1 MLRAN
6 LAAEPEPDRRARDDV
21 VHAGASPD
29 SVRADPAE
37 PDMMVCMQRELGSVV
52 VTGAGGQLGGQLR
65 IRGGDLVRPLTS
77 SDLDITDPEVVDSVL
92 GGLGPAD
99 VVINCAA
106 YTAVDAAE
114 TDRDRARAIN
124 VTGPANLAALTA
136 YTGAHLIHISTD
148 YVFTGHADSPMEP
161 GDPTGPKSVYG
172 ETKLAGE
179 VAVRGGDPSAT
190 VVRTAWVY
198 TGAPGG
204 TDFVSTMRR
213 LEAERDTV
221 SVVTDQVGSPTYS
234 TDLADGLLQLARNI
248 CAGGSPATGTILHA
262 SNAGSCS
269 WFDLAQAVFAEI
281 GADPARVLPT
291 TSDAFPRPAP
301 RPAYS
306 VLSGQSWQ
314 KAGLT
319 PLRDWRSALAVA
331 VKA

>member
-1 MLRAN
+1 MLLAN
-6 LAAEPEPDRRARDDV
+6 LAAQPEPDRRARIDV
-21 VHAGASPD
+21 VHTGECESARE
-29 SVRADPAE
+29 VPAE
-37 PDMMVCMQRELGSVV
+37 PDMMVRMQRELGSVV

-65 IRGGDLVRPLTS
+65 VRGGDVVRPLAS
-77 SDLDITDPEVVDSVL
+77 SDLDITDPEAVDSVL
-92 GGLGPAD
+92 GELGPAD

-114 TDRDRARAIN
+114 TDRDRAHAIN

-161 GDPTGPKSVYG
+161 GDPTGPESVYG
-172 ETKLAGE
+172 QTKLAGE
-179 VAVRGGDPSAT
+179 VAVRAGDPSAT

-198 TGAPGG
+198 TGTPGAS
-204 TDFVSTMRR
+204 DFVATMRR

-221 SVVTDQVGSPTYS
+221 SVVTDQVGSPTFS
-234 TDLADGLLQLARNI
+234 ADLADGLLQLAAHI

-269 WFDLAQAVFAEI
+269 WFDLAQAVFSEI

-291 TSDAFPRPAP
+291 TADAFPRPAP

-331 VKA
+331 VRA